1 MEVFGWYCA
10 DTDLG
15 RTNASGRPVK
25 DFVVAAIGADERGS
39 AVVWCRAQPWFY
51 VDLERVTAAQVKR
64 TLEAG
69 NLYTPGAYRWK
80 LVTRTPLNDNPWGEQ
95 RDHLQLLFDTQRT
108 MGYAASLLRKKGVSI
123 CEADIPPVTR
133 VFHKGVP
140 SCGWIEQPEQRH
152 DMVLTTAS
160 WETSVKDPECLKP
173 CQDKEK
179 SLIVTATWDVEV
191 FSAESTP
198 EDQRFPSAENEGD
211 MVIQIVTFFSR
222 SGEDAPYLAHATV
235 IGVGDPEGYEAMM
248 RKSIPPATRA
258 VAEVWATEKEL
269 LESWIMTMSG
279 QKAFVWQHFNGL
291 GFDEGYIYRRA
302 RMLGVDMDPLSI
314 IKGVE
319 PTLVKS
325 QMESNAYGHNEFET
339 IEVPGVFHLDL
350 MVSIKK
356 DFKLTSYSL
365 NACGEHFLKERKVD
379 MSPQRLFDTFRA
391 NTPEGHL
398 EILTYCMRDVSIT
411 YKLGHQLNFLTNMK
425 EMARATMVPINFL
438 ITRGQ
443 QVKVQSLIC
452 NLTTK
457 RGMVMRTWPKD
468 HVHGEGK
475 YKGAT
480 VLDPLRGAYFRP
492 ILTLDFA
499 SLYPSIMRAHN
510 MSHDTLVREGAE
522 IPEGVEIDWVDIPV
536 GDSGLTKRVGFVQS
550 PKGVCPELLESL
562 ALNRKAAKKEMAKHE
577 KLAHEAEDPAQKTHH
592 KFREAVFNAKQLAFK
607 VSMNSVYGFLGVA
620 NGGKQPCIDISAAV
634 TTFGRIYLERAATGA
649 VQRAP
654 EMTGHPVQ
662 VVYGDSVTGDTAL
675 VVRGPDGYPR
685 TCRIDELV
693 PEESWVIR
701 GDGKEYAETDLDV
714 WSDAGFTRVEKVI
727 RHRTGKQLFR
737 VMTHT
742 GMVDCTEDHSLLDP
756 SGKPLKPR
764 EVAPGTPLL
773 HHDVSGIA
781 GGRQTLATRAEAL
794 DLGVRLG
801 SSPDYE
807 YRNLHGE
814 KVVPPHVLCAP
825 LEIVEEFMVG
835 YKMASKGEPL
845 GKEAN
850 HGIFILSA
858 RLGRKEVSPTSPRG
872 DSERRLRA
880 YCSQAGPLVTINKIN
895 PLGTTDAYVYDL
907 QTASHHFAVGPGEL
921 VVHNTDS
928 IMVDAFKHL
937 EPLDTKEKREEAVR
951 KAFELG
957 EWLAEHLT
965 KLYKAPN
972 NLEFEK
978 VYMPYL
984 LYEKKRY
991 AGQMYS
997 ADLGPE
1003 KAKKVDYKGI
1013 QVVRT
1018 DTIGFVK
1025 RAISGVVNS
1034 IMTDMSTLKATKMAR
1049 EAAIE
1054 LLGGGA
1060 KLDYGEFVMS
1070 KKINS
1075 SYKVVCTWA
1084 DPGFAGGEEKTTI
1097 LVAPSGIWRPQKDSA
1112 LESLVGS
1119 GAGGQGKKLRC
1130 EVVPG
1135 KDWRVLDYDG
1145 VPVGTVR
1152 MPHPHVHVA
1161 LRKEARCPGSGEKA
1175 GDRVRYVFRSP
1186 ERGEGGLQME
1196 TAEDPDYL
1204 EESGGSLDMSHY
1216 FENTFRSP
1224 MESLFELF
1232 YDNPFK
1238 VLFEDVKKRLAEL
1251 QRQKLNKRKGQS
1263 ELSAFFAPQP
1273 KKRL

>member
-1 MEVFGWYCA
+1 MEVFGWHCA
-10 DTDLG
+10 DTFLG
-15 RTNASGRPVK
+15 RTTGSGRRVNE
-25 DFVVAAIGADERGS
+25 FVVAAIGADSRGS
-39 AVVWCRAQPWFY
+39 AVVWFRLKPWFY
-51 VDLERVTAAQVKR
+51 VDLRGTTAAAVKHVLNQKNVYPE
-64 TLEAG
+64 T
-69 NLYTPGAYRWK
+69 K
-80 LVTRTPLNDNPWGEQ
+80 LVEKVPLNDNPWGEA
-95 RDHLQLLFDTQRT
+95 RDHLRLAFTGQRE
-108 MGYAASLLRKKGVSI
+108 MGYAASLLRRDYSL

-133 VFHKGVP
+133 VFHAGIP
-140 SCGWIEQPEQRH
+140 SCGWIEQPEQRP
-152 DMVLTTAS
+152 DVSLTNAS
-160 WETSVKDPECLKP
+160 WETSVKGTGCLAACP
-173 CQDKEK
+173 DAGG

-191 FSAESTP
+191 FSAYSTP
-198 EDQRFPSAENEGD
+198 DDQRFPSADNEGD

-222 SGEDAPYLAHATV
+222 SGEQAPYKAHATV
-235 IGVGDPEGYEAMM
+235 VGVGDPGEFEARM
-248 RKSIPPATRA
+248 RKSLPPSTLV

-269 LESWIMTMSG
+269 LEGWVRAMARE
-279 QKAFVWQHFNGL
+279 KALVWQHFNGL
-291 GFDEGYIYRRA
+291 GFDEGYVFRRCKKA
-302 RMLGVDMDPLSI
+302 DVDMDPLSI
-314 IKGVE
+314 IKGVA
-319 PTLVKS
+319 PSLVAS

-356 DFKLTSYSL
+356 DFKLASYSL

-391 NTPEGHL
+391 NTSEGHM
-398 EILTYCMRDVSIT
+398 EILEYCVQDVWLT
-411 YKLGHQLNFLTNMK
+411 WRLGHQLNFLTNLK
-425 EMARATMVPINFL
+425 EMASATMVPINFL

-510 MSHDTLVREGAE
+510 MSHDTLVREGAD

-536 GDSGLTKRVGFVQS
+536 GDSDRTKRVGFVQS

-577 KLAHEAEDPAQKTHH
+577 KLAHEAVDPAQKTHH
-592 KFREAVFNAKQLAFK
+592 KFMEAVFNAKQLAFK

-649 VQRAP
+649 LQRAP
-654 EMTGHPVQ
+654 EMTGHPVK
-662 VVYGDSVTGDTAL
+662 VVYGD
-675 VVRGPDGYPR
+675 
-685 TCRIDELV
+685 
-693 PEESWVIR
+693 
-701 GDGKEYAETDLDV
+701 
-714 WSDAGFTRVEKVI
+714 
-727 RHRTGKQLFR
+727 
-737 VMTHT
+737 
-742 GMVDCTEDHSLLDP
+742 
-756 SGKPLKPR
+756 
-764 EVAPGTPLL
+764 
-773 HHDVSGIA
+773 
-781 GGRQTLATRAEAL
+781 
-794 DLGVRLG
+794 
-801 SSPDYE
+801 
-807 YRNLHGE
+807 
-814 KVVPPHVLCAP
+814 
-825 LEIVEEFMVG
+825 
-835 YKMASKGEPL
+835 
-845 GKEAN
+845 
-850 HGIFILSA
+850 
-858 RLGRKEVSPTSPRG
+858 
-872 DSERRLRA
+872 
-880 YCSQAGPLVTINKIN
+880 
-895 PLGTTDAYVYDL
+895 
-907 QTASHHFAVGPGEL
+907 
-921 VVHNTDS
+921 TDS

-978 VYMPYL
+978 VYMPFL

-1025 RAISGVVNS
+1025 RAISGVVNT

-1049 EAAIE
+1049 DSAVE
-1054 LLGGGA
+1054 LLSGS
-1060 KLDYGEFVMS
+1060 LDYGEFVMS
-1070 KKINS
+1070 KKLNS

-1084 DPGFAGGEEKTTI
+1084 DPGFAGGEQKTTI
-1097 LVAPSGIWRPQKDSA
+1097 LVAPSGIWRPQKGSV
-1112 LESLVGS
+1112 LETLIGS
-1119 GAGGQGKKLRC
+1119 GTGSHGKKLRC
-1130 EVVPG
+1130 EVAPG
-1135 KDWRVLDYDG
+1135 RDWAVLDYDDRR
-1145 VPVGTVR
+1145 VGTAR
-1152 MPHPHVHVA
+1152 MTHPHVHVA
-1161 LRKEARCPGSGEKA
+1161 LRKELRCPGSGEKA

-1204 EESGGSLDMSHY
+1204 TESGGSLDLSHY

-1238 VLFEDVKKRLAEL
+1238 VLFQDVGKRLAEL

-1263 ELSAFFAPQP
+1263 ELSQFFSAKGS
-1273 KKRL
+1273 KK